1 MKINK
6 IHLRALELEDLEF
19 LFEIENDRK
28 LWKISYT
35 TLPFSKYHLKKY
47 IKESNRDIFSEK
59 QFRFVI
65 SLENKFPIGLIDLFD
80 FDPVNHR
87 AGIGIVIK
95 DTHRNNGYGLESIK
109 LIENFSIKN
118 LQIHQLYVNIGIDN
132 KISLDLFKNLGY
144 LEIGIKKEWNYFE
157 GQYTDEVMFQKI
169 FRYDQI

>member
-1 MKINK
+1 MRTNK
-6 IHLRALELEDLEF
+6 IHLRALEIDDLEF
-19 LFEIENDRK
+19 LFDIENDRK

-35 TLPFSKYHLKKY
+35 ILPFSKNHLKKY
-47 IKESNRDIFSEK
+47 IKESNLDIFSEK

-65 SLENKFPIGLIDLFD
+65 SLENKVPIGLIDLFD

-95 DTHRNNGYGLESIK
+95 EMHRNNGYALESIK
-109 LIENFSIKN
+109 LIEDISIKK

-144 LEIGIKKEWNYFE
+144 VEVGIKKDWNYFE
-157 GQYTDEVMFQKI
+157 GHYTDEVLFQKI
-169 FRYDQI
+169 LGSEK